1 MRSTKLIAA
10 VATGAALLL
19 AGCGGLAGNSPAGG
33 GGDTAAPNACTSFS
47 KKRPVT
53 VLIVDVSGSTKALR
67 APGGQF
73 ENDWRMAACYTAMN
87 QGSLW
92 ATTADSQTV
101 ADSLWMV
108 NGKHFTPTITDNPLL
123 AAAEVRKQA
132 EALAPQARNIVG
144 STKHSQSDL
153 LGALQVAA
161 RLFRSYPDQPR
172 ELVFLTDGGINAGG
186 VNLGFDPPRTDAGR
200 SKVIG
205 RLQAAGQ
212 VPDLTGGAGAPVRVW
227 MGGLGHG
234 VGGGDPRKTQ
244 AVIDLWRSLIP
255 AAHGEL
261 ASDDS
266 SLRLPDFP

>member
-1 MRSTKLIAA
+1 MSRHTSLLAA
-10 VATGAALLL
+10 AATAATLLL
-19 AGCGGLAGNSPAGG
+19 AGCAGAPGTDSSTGAGE
-33 GGDTAAPNACTSFS
+33 TSAQACTSFS

-53 VLIVDVSGSTKALR
+53 VLIADVSGSTKDLR
-67 APGGQF
+67 NPGGQF
-73 ENDWRMAACYTAMN
+73 ETDWNTAACYTAMN

-101 ADSLWMV
+101 ADSLWLV
-108 NGKHFTPTITDNPLL
+108 RKDFTPQITDNQLL

-132 EALAPQARNIVG
+132 EGLAPKARQIVG
-144 STKHSQSDL
+144 STKHSESDL
-153 LGALQVAA
+153 LGALQVAS
-161 RLFRSYPDQPR
+161 RLFRDYPDRPR
-172 ELVFLTDGGINAGG
+172 ELVFLTDGGINTGG

-200 SKVIG
+200 AKVIE
-205 RLQAAGQ
+205 RLRAAGQ
-212 VPDLTGGAGAPVRVW
+212 LPDLTGGAGQPVRVW

-244 AVIDLWRSLIP
+244 ALIDLWRSLVP

>member
-1 MRSTKLIAA
+1 MSRHTSLLA
-10 VATGAALLL
+10 VAATAAALLL
-19 AGCGGLAGNSPAGG
+19 AGCAG
-33 GGDTAAPNACTSFS
+33 APGPDGNGATGTSAQACTSFA

-73 ENDWRMAACYTAMN
+73 ESDWKMAACYTAMN

-101 ADSLWMV
+101 ADSLWLV
-108 NGKHFTPTITDNPLL
+108 HKDFTPSITDNNLL
-123 AAAEVRKQA
+123 GAAEVGKQA
-132 EALAPQARNIVG
+132 KSLDPKATEIVG

-153 LGALQVAA
+153 LGALQVAS
-161 RLFRSYPDQPR
+161 RLFRDYPNRPR

-205 RLQAAGQ
+205 RLQASGQ
-212 VPDLTGGAGAPVRVW
+212 LADLTGGAGQPVRVW

-255 AAHGEL
+255 AAHGKL

>member
-1 MRSTKLIAA
+1 MTRYTKTIAA
-10 VATGAALLL
+10 VATAAALLL
-19 AGCGGLAGNSPAGG
+19 AGCGGGDIGGGGAGG
-33 GGDTAAPNACTSFS
+33 GGQVGKSCTPFS

-73 ENDWRMAACYTAMN
+73 ENDWKMAACYTAMN
-87 QGSLW
+87 QGSLF

-101 ADSLWMV
+101 ADSLWLV
-108 NGKHFTPTITDNPLL
+108 KQDFTPTITDNDLL
-123 AAAEVRKQA
+123 GAAELGRQA
-132 EALAPQARNIVG
+132 KKLDATASEIVG

-153 LGALQVAA
+153 LGALQVAS
-161 RLFRSYPDQPR
+161 RLFRDYPDRPR

-186 VNLGFDPPRTDAGR
+186 VNLGFDPPRSDAGR
-200 SKVIG
+200 SKVIS
-205 RLQAAGQ
+205 RLQTTGQ
-212 VPDLTGGAGAPVRVW
+212 LADLTGGKGAPVRVW

-244 AVIDLWRSLIP
+244 ALIELWRSLIP
-255 AAHGEL
+255 AAHGAL